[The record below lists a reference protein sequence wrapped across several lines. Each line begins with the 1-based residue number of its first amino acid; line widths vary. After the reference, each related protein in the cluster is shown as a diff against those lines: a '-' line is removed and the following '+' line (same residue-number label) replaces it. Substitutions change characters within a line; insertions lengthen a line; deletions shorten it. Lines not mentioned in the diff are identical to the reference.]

1 MSLLTKVGLPHRAGA
16 TSMVLG
22 TAVSYRRH
30 RWSCVCRCA
39 CIMRVRTHM
48 GSPRPGPCPPWYC
61 PRLYCLVAEGR
72 VAANLAGVHAASNAS
87 QGRAFGLPTY
97 PCVLAHAPRLG
108 LLPA

>member
-1 MSLLTKVGLPHRAGA
+1 MPVPQAWFVPPLCPTAATAGHVCA
-16 TSMVLG
+16 
-22 TAVSYRRH
+22 RR
-30 RWSCVCRCA
+30 A
-39 CIMRVRTHM
+39 CITRVRTHM
-48 GSPRPGPCPPWYC
+48 GSPRPGPCLPWYH
-61 PRLYCLVAEGR
+61 PRLYYLVAEGR